1 MGAAPSGNTLKDS
14 CKKVDKLP
22 FLTSE
27 RRALR
32 GCVTRA
38 VGSEAGVTRR
48 VGELDHCE
56 QRQHPGPGGER
67 GYEGGIVVKQLTEE
81 T

>member
-1 MGAAPSGNTLKDS
+1 MRKSS
-14 CKKVDKLP
+14 LP
-22 FLTSE
+22 LTSE

-32 GCVTRA
+32 GCVTGA

-67 GYEGGIVVKQLTEE
+67 GEEGGFMVNQLTEE
-81 T
+81 A